1 MRKIITLLSILAL
14 SFTFAYAEEPVNFE
28 VQNFN
33 SEFDQINKIEKF
45 VQANEG
51 ITLSQIKSE
60 NAELLNGIDLESQS
74 VSAIASGD
82 LPAGIPAFWWGC
94 ILTWVGVILVYVLTD
109 NDKDQ
114 TKKAVMGCLVSAAV
128 YVVTYFAI
136 GATWLF

>member
-1 MRKIITLLSILAL
+1 MRKIISLLSILAL
-14 SFTFAYAEEPVNFE
+14 SLTFAYAEEPLNFDD
-28 VQNFN
+28 QNIN
-33 SEFDQINKIEKF
+33 SEFDQINKIERY

-51 ITLSQIKSE
+51 VTLTQLKAE
-60 NAELLNGIDLESQS
+60 NAELLNGIDLESQT
-74 VSAIASGD
+74 VSSIASGD

-109 NDKDQ
+109 NDKEQ